1 MADEITQKH
10 LDRAR
15 VRGAPTAIPGSAGMV
30 GSYDVE
36 EIRRN
41 TMRALALELDP
52 DLQAETLRAAQQ
64 KLAQLAAGQGLKVLE
79 PPLLALLSDPMADAP
94 HEWKWQLLLP
104 VSGRAQADEAAAISV
119 SRVHGGMYIASHTN
133 RGFSDLGNLYA
144 YFLGQFLPARKQELA
159 RPLIYHRITDG
170 LDQGRLDKLSLE
182 VFIPIFLSL
191 KTQPRLVT
199 REEMT

>member
-30 GSYDVE
+30 GSYDFE

-41 TMRALALELDP
+41 TMRALALELSPELD
-52 DLQAETLRAAQQ
+52 AETLKTAQQ
-64 KLAQLAAGQGLKVLE
+64 KLAQIAASQGLKVVE
-79 PPLLALLSDPMADAP
+79 PPLLALLSDPMQETP
-94 HEWKWQLLLP
+94 SEWSWQMLLP
-104 VSGRAQADEAAAISV
+104 VSGRAQPDEGAGVSV
-119 SRVHGGMYIASHTN
+119 SRVQGGMYVASHTR
-133 RGFSDLGNLYA
+133 RGFADLGNLFA
-144 YFLGQFLPARKQELA
+144 YFLGQFLPARKQELV
-159 RPLIYHRITDG
+159 RPLIYHRISDG
-170 LDQGRLDKLSLE
+170 LEHGRLDKLTLE